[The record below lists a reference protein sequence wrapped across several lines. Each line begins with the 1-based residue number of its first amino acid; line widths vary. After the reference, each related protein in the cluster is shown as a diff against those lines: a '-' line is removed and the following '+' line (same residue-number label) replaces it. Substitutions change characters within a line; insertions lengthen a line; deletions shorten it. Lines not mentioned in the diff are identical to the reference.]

1 MFILTSATTEK
12 ALLQV
17 DCFYLQSIAKEYGN
31 APRYLVL
38 TGALLVTFCACF
50 NCMVGASR
58 VVDTLVKDT
67 MFGSLADNIFGRT
80 RIGGNPILAIIV
92 SDVLKNSRIHKMFIQ
107 FAFQITFLLM
117 AGCLF
122 VGGLNQIAQ
131 LASVLYLLS
140 YSTVNIA
147 CLFLEWASVWLF
159 CPLIQRTS

>member
-92 SDVLKNSRIHKMFIQ
+92 SDVLKSRKIHKIFTYLIC
-107 FAFQITFLLM
+107 FSDYISFD
-117 AGCLF
+117 GWLF
-122 VGGLNQIAQ
+122 VRRWIEPNCSIGLCV
-131 LASVLYLLS
+131 VL
-140 YSTVNIA
+140 TVLQY
-147 CLFLEWASVWLF
+147 C
-159 CPLIQRTS
+159 